1 MSHMIN
7 SWSVADGVSQS
18 AAVRDLQFDSV
29 QLSSVRMLWTSLN
42 VAPKIWS
49 CLPPPLL
56 IHFVVAW
63 RLLSAG
69 LPIHLAPLLL
79 RLGFGFCWQLCA
91 FINYLCLLTAGLSIY
106 CCYLFITPKVAQRN
120 ITITKT
126 EEEHERLK
134 TKNTKYRN
142 NNANHTA
149 TVVHASVNISFCR
162 MSFKVQYC
170 SSNKQIK
177 KKLQGILSWEYRS
190 PRKRPAASV
199 ILCWIENILLIK
211 SIDLLVC
218 LHWKIRRFM
227 TFFGQQNT
235 HLASDRN
242 CKRTEDINRSYTSQL
257 MILNTTSRQLL

>member
-106 CCYLFITPKVAQRN
+106 CYYLFITPKVAQRN